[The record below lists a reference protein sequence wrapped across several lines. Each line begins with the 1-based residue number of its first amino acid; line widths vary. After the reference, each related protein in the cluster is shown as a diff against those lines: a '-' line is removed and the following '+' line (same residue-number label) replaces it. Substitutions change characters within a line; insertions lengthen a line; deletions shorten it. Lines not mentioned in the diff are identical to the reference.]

1 MPNMRAVYRL
11 RPYRAG
17 GARDGWSTPMAER
30 SSAPARDVLRAAFDA
45 AVAAA
50 DPVRATAAALRGAQH
65 AGRPYR
71 RVLVLG
77 AGKAA
82 AAMAQG
88 VELAFAAGTDR
99 VVGADNGA
107 VAGGGAGG
115 PPPELQGLVI
125 TRYGHALPTHHV
137 RVVEAAHPVPDEAGA
152 SATERLLELA
162 RSAGEDDLVVA
173 LISGGGSSLLSAPE
187 GLTPEAL
194 AGLTKQLLRSGAS
207 IAEMN
212 AVRKHL
218 SRVAGGALA
227 LAAWPAK
234 VMTLVI
240 SDVVGDDPSTVASGP
255 TVADPTTFQDAL
267 DVLQRYAIDEPDAVA
282 ALERGARGERPET
295 AKPGDAKL
303 AGNTVEVIASNQA
316 SLEAAAR
323 SLSAQGY
330 APHVLSSR
338 FEGEARALARFQ
350 AAMVRQVLE
359 HQQPFGGRCA
369 LVSGGETTVTVRGDG
384 RGGRNTE
391 FGLALALALEP
402 GTPVS
407 FLAADSDGIDG
418 SEDNAGV
425 LVDAPLLERLDREA
439 GEAALRR
446 NDAHGFFS
454 RQGDGLLITGPTHT
468 NVNDVRIV
476 LIHGPDA

>member
-11 RPYRAG
+11 RPCLAG
-17 GARDGWSTPMAER
+17 VASDGRSTPMAER
-30 SSAPARDVLRAAFDA
+30 SPARARAVLRAAFDA

-50 DPVRATAAALRGAQH
+50 DPVRATAAALRGARR

-88 VELAFAAGTDR
+88 VEIAFAEGADR
-99 VVGADNGA
+99 VVGAEA
-107 VAGGGAGG
+107 GAGAG
-115 PPPELQGLVI
+115 DPPPELRGLVI
-125 TRYGHALPTHHV
+125 TRYGHALPTRHI

-162 RSAGEDDLVVA
+162 RSAGEDDLVVV
-173 LISGGGSSLLSAPE
+173 LTSGGGSSLLSAAE

-194 AGLTKQLLRSGAS
+194 ARLTEQLLRSGAS

-267 DVLQRYAIDEPDAVA
+267 DVLQRYGIDDPDAVA
-282 ALERGARGERPET
+282 ALERGARGDRPET
-295 AKPGDAKL
+295 AKPGNPKL

-338 FEGEARALARFQ
+338 FEGEARELARFQ
-350 AAMVRQVLE
+350 AAMVRQVVE

-369 LVSGGETTVTVRGDG
+369 LVSGGEATVTVRGDG

-418 SEDNAGV
+418 SADNAGV
-425 LVDAPLLERLDREA
+425 LVDAALLERLDREA
-439 GEAALRR
+439 GQAALRR

-454 RQGDGLLITGPTHT
+454 RQGDGLLVTGPTRT

-476 LIHGPDA
+476 LVHGPDA